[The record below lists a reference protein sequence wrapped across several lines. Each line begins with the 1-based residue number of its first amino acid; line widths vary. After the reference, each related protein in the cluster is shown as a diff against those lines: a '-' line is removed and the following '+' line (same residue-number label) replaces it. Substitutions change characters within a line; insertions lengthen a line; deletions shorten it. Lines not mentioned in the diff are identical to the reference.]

1 MGRKSKNRRVR
12 SKRGGKQRSPS
23 DTTADINTPF
33 SSMSLAE
40 EDSGAGVLQ
49 GDNTDQV
56 PELKTQ
62 RDEFVEGATSATD
75 PDDDDVRDHF
85 ILLTSLKRKSVV
97 QFADMLFGDGGAE
110 FRKKYTEAADEA
122 LALMEKMKKD
132 GHDEDTDVQLR
143 LVKDTLFAMNKLMD
157 EKIKES
163 GQNSPFAQLEEPLHN
178 TKFDHELFH
187 PCPPRPDC
195 PICFIPLPER
205 NECCYHPCCGK
216 VR

>member
-1 MGRKSKNRRVR
+1 MGRKSKRRGK

-23 DTTADINTPF
+23 DRTAEIITPF

-40 EDSGAGVLQ
+40 EESVALR
-49 GDNTDQV
+49 GDNTEQV

-62 RDEFVEGATSATD
+62 RDEFVEEATSATD

-85 ILLTSLKRKSVV
+85 ILLLSLKRKFMVE
-97 QFADMLFGDGGAE
+97 FADKFFGDRGAE
-110 FRKKYTEAADEA
+110 SRMRYTEAADKA

-132 GHDEDTDVQLR
+132 GHDEDTDDQLR

-163 GQNSPFAQLEEPLHN
+163 GQDSPFAQLEEPLHN

-195 PICFIPLPER
+195 PICFIPLPESD
-205 NECCYHPCCGK
+205 ECCYHPCCGK

>member
-1 MGRKSKNRRVR
+1 MGRKSKRRGGK

-23 DTTADINTPF
+23 DRTAEIITPF

-40 EDSGAGVLQ
+40 EDSVALR
-49 GDNTDQV
+49 GDDTDQV

-62 RDEFVEGATSATD
+62 RDEFEEATSTND
-75 PDDDDVRDHF
+75 QGDDAVNDYF
-85 ILLTSLKRKSVV
+85 ITLTSLKRKFMVE
-97 QFADMLFGDGGAE
+97 FADMFFGDRGAE

-132 GHDEDTDVQLR
+132 GHDEDTDDQLR

-157 EKIKES
+157 EKIRES
-163 GQNSPFAQLEEPLHN
+163 GQDSPFAQLEEPLHN

-205 NECCYHPCCGK
+205 DECCYHPCCGR